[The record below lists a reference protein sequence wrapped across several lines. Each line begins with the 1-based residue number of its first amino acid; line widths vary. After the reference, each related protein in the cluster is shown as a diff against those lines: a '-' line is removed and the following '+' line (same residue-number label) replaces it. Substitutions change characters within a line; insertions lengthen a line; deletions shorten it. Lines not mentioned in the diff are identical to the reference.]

1 MKIKIIGCGTAF
13 YNPNHNTAFLLE
25 ENGEFFLIDCGGYI
39 PGALAQQ
46 GFDLKKIKHIY
57 ISHAHGDHCHGL
69 EEMAFANYDWKNH
82 PVDYRDSEVDYA
94 PALIANEVL
103 LADLWKNTLS
113 GGLKSMEGFDAT
125 ISTYFKPKPIK
136 ANRSFEWQGWTCNL
150 IQQIHVIT
158 GSMIMNA
165 FGLFL
170 EKDGKTVFFTTDAQY
185 FQPEQVSIFY
195 ERAQLIFQDCELTG
209 VNVLEKQMVFKSG
222 VHANYAQL
230 AGWPT
235 VNAYRL
241 SSEVKKKLHLCHYQ
255 GFKDQDKDFFGN
267 SIDWDAQAQ
276 EDGFAGFV
284 RVGQEFLI

>member
-25 ENGEFFLIDCGGYI
+25 ENDERFLIDCGGYI
-39 PGALAQQ
+39 PGALVQQ
-46 GFDLKKIKHIY
+46 GFDLKKIKTIY

-82 PVDYRDSEVDYA
+82 PVDYRESEVDYA
-94 PALIANEVL
+94 PTLIANEVL
-103 LADLWKNTLS
+103 LTDLWRNTLS

-136 ANRSFEWQGWTCNL
+136 ANKTFEWQGWTCSL

-170 EKDGKTVFFTTDAQY
+170 EKDEKTVFFTTDAQY
-185 FQPEQVSIFY
+185 FQPEQVAIFY
-195 ERAQLIFQDCELTG
+195 DKAQLIFQDCELTG
-209 VNVLEKQMVFKSG
+209 VNVPKEQMVFKSG

-241 SSEVKKKLHLCHYQ
+241 SEAVKKKLWLCHYQ
-255 GFKDQDKDFFGN
+255 GFKNEGKDFFN
-267 SIDWDAQAQ
+267 NIVDWDSQARD
-276 EDGFAGFV
+276 DGFAGFV
-284 RVGQEFLI
+284 AVGQEFTI